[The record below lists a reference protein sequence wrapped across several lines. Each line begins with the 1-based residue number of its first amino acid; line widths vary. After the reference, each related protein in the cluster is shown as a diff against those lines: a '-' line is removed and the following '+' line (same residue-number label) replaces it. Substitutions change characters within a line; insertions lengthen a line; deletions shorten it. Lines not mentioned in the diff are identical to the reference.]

1 MHNKQTVTLQSN
13 TVSIENLQADLQHFN
28 EYPDPEPDPSFRFKA
43 DHNQTSNFNA
53 DSDFDIAPHP
63 SKAN

>member
-13 TVSIENLQADLQHFN
+13 TVNIENLQADLQHFN
-28 EYPDPEPDPSFRFKA
+28 EDPYPEPDPSYRFKV
-43 DHNQTSNFNA
+43 DHNQTFHFNA
-53 DSDFDIAPHP
+53 DSDFDIAPDP